1 MDEIETLAET
11 IIYFAQERQKAG
23 KCQNL
28 NSAICAIG
36 LEVDQ
41 LLMTFMKEHKEC

>member
-11 IIYFAQERQKAG
+11 IIYFAQERQKIKSG
-23 KCQNL
+23 QNI

-41 LLMTFMKEHKEC
+41 LLMEFMREHKEC